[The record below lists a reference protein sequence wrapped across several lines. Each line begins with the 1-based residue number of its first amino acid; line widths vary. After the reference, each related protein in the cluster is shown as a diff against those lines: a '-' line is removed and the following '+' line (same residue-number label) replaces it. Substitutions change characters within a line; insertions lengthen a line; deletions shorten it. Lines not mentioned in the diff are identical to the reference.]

1 MFTPTHRSDDSRS
14 RQTPGPGAGR
24 IPARAL
30 LAGTIVVAMLS
41 FASPY
46 LGAVSRTW
54 DPGGSALPITAV
66 VTLFALVL
74 LNGLLVRLIPG
85 RALTRVELFVIYAM
99 VIMVVQ
105 YLYKGFVPFVTGA
118 TSWPFYMA
126 TGSNDWEHRLWP
138 YLPVWFRP
146 STPQAAIWYWE
157 GAPEGVGIPWAAW
170 RLPLIA
176 WGSFHLALLTAM
188 FCLAALL
195 SRDWIEKQKLAFPL
209 VEIPLAITGEAE
221 RPTLGSSLL
230 RNRVFWIGF
239 SIPGALATLG
249 WFHAIY
255 PNVPSPQLAE
265 LDVGRYFSGMSLPW
279 SVLSGESGVHLSV
292 SLPLMGIACLMPGE
306 ISLSIW
312 LFYFLYRV
320 QQLLWAT
327 FGVAPGGTST
337 IAVDPG
343 SFIAMEEAGGLIALT
358 AVVLYQSRNAFR
370 AAALGIAGRP
380 GDEGGPYSALRGRWA
395 LLGFAGANA
404 FLFWWA
410 LHSGMTWWTFA
421 LLMGLFYGVMIGV
434 SRLVAAAG
442 LTHVDIGMAPA
453 QVIFHSVGEVPIG
466 PVSSTVYY
474 YLSTIYLYDPRIVLM
489 AQAMNSFKL
498 MHTGRVRARRL
509 TFAALLAVLTMLAIG
524 FPTMLWIAYR
534 HGAASLPDWPVAAP
548 ARNVFEQLDGTLRTP
563 ELPSNWMRLA
573 LASGAAAMLAMVAM
587 HSRFVWW
594 PVSPVGF
601 LVASSWSINYLVWFS
616 TLMGW
621 AISTSVRRFGG
632 LPSYRALRP
641 AFIGLVIGGY
651 IPEGF
656 FALLSALLGIHPPRP

>member
-1 MFTPTHRSDDSRS
+1 MFARAQRSDDGSAG
-14 RQTPGPGAGR
+14 PALPPGAR
-24 IPARAL
+24 IPGRAL
-30 LAGTIVVAMLS
+30 LVGTAVVAILS
-41 FASPY
+41 LASPY

-54 DPGGSALPITAV
+54 DPGGSALPITGV

-74 LNGLLVRLIPG
+74 LNGLLARLLPG
-85 RALTRVELFVIYAM
+85 RSLTRVELFVAYAM

-105 YLYKGFVPFVTGA
+105 YLYKGFTPFVTGA
-118 TSWPFYMA
+118 TTWPFYMA
-126 TGSNDWEHRLWP
+126 SGSNDWEHRLWP

-146 STPQAAIWYWE
+146 STQQAAMWYWE
-157 GAPEGVGIPWAAW
+157 GVPEGVGIPWAAW

-221 RPTLGSSLL
+221 RPTLRTSLL
-230 RNRVFWIGF
+230 RSRVFWIGF
-239 SIPGALATLG
+239 AVPGALSTLG
-249 WFHAIY
+249 WFHALY

-265 LDVGRYFSGMSLPW
+265 LDLGRYFSGMSLPW
-279 SVLSGESGVHLSV
+279 NVLSGDSGIHFTLSM
-292 SLPLMGIACLMPGE
+292 PLTGIACLMPGE

-312 LFYFLYRV
+312 LFYALYRV
-320 QQLLWAT
+320 QQLVWAS
-327 FGVAPGGTST
+327 FGVAPGGSST

-343 SFIAMEEAGGLIALT
+343 SFIAMEEAGGFIALS
-358 AVVLYQSRNAFR
+358 AVVLYQSRNALR
-370 AAALGIAGRP
+370 AAALGLAGRA
-380 GDEGGPYSALRGRWA
+380 GDESGPYSALAGRWA
-395 LLGFAGANA
+395 LLGFIGANA

-410 LHSGMTWWTFA
+410 RHSGMSWWSFA
-421 LLMGLFYGVMIGV
+421 VLMGLFYCVMVGV

-442 LTHVDIGMAPA
+442 LTHVDVGMASG
-453 QVIFHSVGEVPIG
+453 QVVFHTIGEGPIG

-474 YLSTIYLYDPRIVLM
+474 YLSTIYLNDPRIVLM

-509 TFAALLAVLTMLAIG
+509 TLAALLAVLITLAIG
-524 FPTMLWIAYR
+524 LPTMLWIAYR

-548 ARNVFEQLDGTLRTP
+548 ARDVFEQLDSSLRAP

-573 LASGAAAMLAMVAM
+573 LATGAAAMLGMVAM

-616 TLMGW
+616 TLLGW

-632 LPSYRALRP
+632 LPLYRALRP
-641 AFIGLVIGGY
+641 AFIGLIIGGY

-656 FALLSALLGIHPPRP
+656 FALLSALLGIQPPRP